1 MRTHTQRNI
10 KAKEKT
16 RAKAPKDLSFYVY
29 PGEYSPVVSMVR
41 ISVGTGAVFSLV
53 GTATGAMIRRVVGQP
68 DADVTDGTSKGIT
81 YSVILGLTIG
91 MGVGLC
97 IGLSAASLYIYLRRI
112 RISILDIFA
121 RCSDFV
127 SDDKHVHA
135 TVDVSEVGVSDLS
148 SDE

>member
-1 MRTHTQRNI
+1 MRTRNI

-16 RAKAPKDLSFYVY
+16 RAKAPKDLCFYVY
-29 PGEYSPVVSMVR
+29 PGEHSPVVSMVR
-41 ISVGTGAVFSLV
+41 ISVVTGAVFSLV
-53 GTATGAMIRRVVGQP
+53 GTATGALIRRVLDKPAV
-68 DADVTDGTSKGIT
+68 DGTVSTSKGIT

-97 IGLSAASLYIYLRRI
+97 VGLSAASVYIYSRRI

-121 RCSDFV
+121 RCNDFV

-135 TVDVSEVGVSDLS
+135 TVDITEVGVSDLS